1 MIRLK
6 LSEHYCIILFILPSA
21 NNFQVEEKV
30 VNPRRTGSFGDQ
42 FQTNPLFGHCF
53 YAVRFCIVFRVFLFC
68 IILNLF
74 DLFCLSSVAYFF
86 FVFFCFFKCLYFSP
100 KGRYKIDLNPPG
112 TVKELCFSLRVFI
125 FTANTQ
131 QQVETK
137 NM

>member
-30 VNPRRTGSFGDQ
+30 VNPRRTDSFGDQ

-53 YAVRFCIVFRVFLFC
+53 YAVRFCIVFRVLLFC

-74 DLFCLSSVAYFF
+74 DLFCLSSVAFF
-86 FVFFCFFKCLYFSP
+86 FIFFLFFNF
-100 KGRYKIDLNPPG
+100 N
-112 TVKELCFSLRVFI
+112 FFI
-125 FTANTQ
+125 FRPKVDTRLI
-131 QQVETK
+131 
-137 NM
+137 

>member
-6 LSEHYCIILFILPSA
+6 LSEHYCIILFISPSA
-21 NNFQVEEKV
+21 NNCQVEEKV
-30 VNPRRTGSFGDQ
+30 VNPRRTDSFGDQ

-53 YAVRFCIVFRVFLFC
+53 YAVRFCIVFRVLLFC
-68 IILNLF
+68 IILNF
-74 DLFCLSSVAYFF
+74 FYLFCVSSVAFF
-86 FVFFCFFKCLYFSP
+86 FFFFLILYFSP

>member
-30 VNPRRTGSFGDQ
+30 VNPRRTDSFGDQ

-53 YAVRFCIVFRVFLFC
+53 YAVRFCIVFRVLLFC

-74 DLFCLSSVAYFF
+74 DLFCLSSVAFF
-86 FVFFCFFKCLYFSP
+86 FIFFNFFIL
-100 KGRYKIDLNPPG
+100 I
-112 TVKELCFSLRVFI
+112 SLFFAQRSI
-125 FTANTQ
+125 Q
-131 QQVETK
+131 D
-137 NM
+137 

>member
-53 YAVRFCIVFRVFLFC
+53 YAVRFCIVFRVLLFC
-68 IILNLF
+68 IILN
-74 DLFCLSSVAYFF
+74 FF
-86 FVFFCFFKCLYFSP
+86 FICF
-100 KGRYKIDLNPPG
+100 
-112 TVKELCFSLRVFI
+112 V
-125 FTANTQ
+125 
-131 QQVETK
+131 
-137 NM
+137 